1 MALTRDDLLVQAR
14 ANLTIITRE
23 QVQPL
28 VSGGATLLDIREPGE
43 FNMGHLP
50 GAVHIPRGLLE
61 FMVGNHPALQDPKKA
76 LVVYCKNGGR
86 STLAADL
93 LQRMGFENI
102 TMLEQGFDG
111 WQDAKNEIEIPTN
124 QYSS

>member
-1 MALTRDDLLVQAR
+1 MALTRDDLITQAR
-14 ANLTIITRE
+14 ANLNIITRD

-28 VSGGATLLDIREPGE
+28 ISGGATLLDIREAGE

-61 FMVGNHPALQDPKKA
+61 FMVGNHPALQDPNKA

-111 WQDAKNEIEIPTN
+111 WSEAKNEIEIPTK
-124 QYSS
+124 Q

>member
-1 MALTRDDLLVQAR
+1 MALTRDDLLTQAR
-14 ANLTIITRE
+14 ANLNIITRD
-23 QVQPL
+23 QVPSL
-28 VSGGATLLDIREPGE
+28 VSRGATLLDIREAGE

-61 FMVGNHPALQDPKKA
+61 FMVGNHPALQDPDKA

-111 WQDAKNEIEIPTN
+111 WSEVNNEIEIPAH
-124 QYSS
+124 

>member
-1 MALTRDDLLVQAR
+1 MVLTRDDLLTQAR
-14 ANLTIITRE
+14 ANLNIITRD
-23 QVQPL
+23 QVPSL
-28 VSGGATLLDIREPGE
+28 VSAGATLLDIREAGE

-61 FMVGNHPALQDPKKA
+61 FMVGNHPALQNPNQA
-76 LVVYCKNGGR
+76 LIVYCKNGGR

-102 TMLEQGFDG
+102 TMLGQGFDG
-111 WQDAKNEIEIPTN
+111 WNDANNEIVIPSN

>member
-1 MALTRDDLLVQAR
+1 MALTRDDLLTQAR
-14 ANLTIITRE
+14 ANLNIITRDN
-23 QVQPL
+23 VPAL
-28 VSGGATLLDIREPGE
+28 VNDGATVLDIREPGE

-61 FMVGNHPALQDPKKA
+61 FMVGNHAALLDPKKA

-111 WQDAKNEIEIPTN
+111 WQDAKNEIEIPSN
-124 QYSS
+124 QYDS